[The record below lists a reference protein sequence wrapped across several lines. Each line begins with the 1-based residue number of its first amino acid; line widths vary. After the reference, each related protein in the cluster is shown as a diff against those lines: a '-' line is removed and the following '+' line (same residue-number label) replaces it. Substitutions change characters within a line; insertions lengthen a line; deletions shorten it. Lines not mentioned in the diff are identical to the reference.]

1 MLQYLTMY
9 NLTFIKKVLQK
20 RKQYSIRKLAEKYDL
35 SPQTIQNWERGKLPT
50 GKRNRTN
57 TKLNIDSLLEDV
69 KEYPD
74 SYQYER
80 AERLGVSE
88 ACIWSNLKKLGITY
102 KKNSKTSKSRRR
114 ETIIIS
120 KEN

>member
-1 MLQYLTMY
+1 MY

-20 RKQYSIRKLAEKYDL
+20 RKQLSLRKLADKYDI
-35 SPQTIQNWERGKLPT
+35 SVQAIQNQEKGKLPQ
-50 GKRNRTN
+50 GKRNRAN
-57 TKLNIDSLLEDV
+57 TKLDFDSLLADV

-88 ACIWSNLKKLGITY
+88 ACIWSNLKKLGISY
-102 KKNSKTSKSRRR
+102 KKTLKHPKADEEKRLLFQRKI
-114 ETIIIS
+114 EA
-120 KEN
+120 

>member
-1 MLQYLTMY
+1 MY

-20 RKQYSIRKLAEKYDL
+20 RKQLSLRKLADKYDI
-35 SPQTIQNWERGKLPT
+35 SVQAIQNWEKGKLPK
-50 GKRNRTN
+50 GKRNRAN
-57 TKLNIDSLLEDV
+57 TKLDVDSLLADV

-88 ACIWSNLKKLGITY
+88 ACIWSNLKKLGISY
-102 KKNSKTSKSRRR
+102 KKNTKASQSRRR
-114 ETIIIS
+114 EAIIVS
-120 KEN
+120 KKD